1 MYISLIGANM
11 YLLKFLKK
19 INEDD
24 IFSLSA
30 QFSYY
35 IILGIF
41 PFIIMLISIFGY
53 YTSFFYYLLDSAKS
67 IIPLEVYN
75 IILNIAEDSA
85 GFYNKSYIS
94 ASIIA
99 LIWSAS
105 SGSVSVIK
113 GINKAYDYPIKKN
126 YLLMRIKGILFTFAL
141 MFSLQVAFI
150 FIVAGR
156 QLIIFLQRIALLT
169 DVIVIIIN
177 ILRYAFPLTLLII
190 IFSFTYKF
198 LPYERV
204 SFHFVLPGALFATFG
219 CIIGSIIFSTYISK
233 RSIFYNNIYG
243 NLSGVFI
250 FIIWIYISCLIFLL
264 GAEMNAL
271 IASNTKKKKN

>member
-1 MYISLIGANM
+1 MYI
-11 YLLKFLKK
+11 LKLLKK
-19 INEDD
+19 ISEDD

-53 YTSFFYYLLDSAKS
+53 YTSFFYYLLSSARS

-75 IILNIAEDSA
+75 IVLNIAEDSA
-85 GFYNKSYIS
+85 GSYNKSYVS

-105 SGSVSVIK
+105 SGSVGIIK
-113 GINKAYDYPIKKN
+113 GINKAYDYPIRKN
-126 YLLMRIKGILFTFAL
+126 YLFIRIKGILFTFAL
-141 MFSLQVAFI
+141 MFSLQIAFI

-169 DVIVIIIN
+169 DVIILVIN
-177 ILRYAFPLTLLII
+177 LLRYAFPLALLII

-198 LPYERV
+198 LPYEKV

-219 CIIGSIIFSTYISK
+219 CIIGSLVFSMYISN
-233 RSIFYNNIYG
+233 RSSFYSNIYG
-243 NLSGVFI
+243 NLSGVFV

-264 GAEMNAL
+264 GAEINAL
-271 IASNTKKKKN
+271 IAINSKKRKH